1 MKIQMYKEIQI
12 IKIKKSNNE
21 RKSRKKYN
29 TDHKSK
35 SLNPVPLKEMS
46 QLDEL
51 LEVYIIV
58 IQEIKKDEKL
68 MDNQSE
74 GDSDCENDEDDYTSA

>member
-46 QLDEL
+46 
-51 LEVYIIV
+51 
-58 IQEIKKDEKL
+58 
-68 MDNQSE
+68 
-74 GDSDCENDEDDYTSA
+74 